1 MISCGKFSK
10 IHFENFPQLRNSL
23 LEVPLYTEA
32 RANHPAGIAA
42 EVVADFYLATY
53 AQVLAAEVL
62 TYIVPE
68 LWLCSEDGVLSSGF
82 GHEIAVIVLDEVAV
96 IVFEEFF
103 HVSVLVKHTYVI
115 LPPEICETA
124 KVQSL

>member
-1 MISCGKFSK
+1 MFHTSFFYCETFLVKKKLIPLFKVESVFK
-10 IHFENFPQLRNSL
+10 

-53 AQVLAAEVL
+53 AQVLATEVL

-68 LWLCSEDGVLSSGF
+68 LWLSSEDGVLSF
-82 GHEIAVIVLDEVAV
+82 VIDVSILVEL
-96 IVFEEFF
+96 
-103 HVSVLVKHTYVI
+103 HVSILVKHTSVVF
-115 LPPEICETA
+115 PPEISETA

>member
-1 MISCGKFSK
+1 MLREFS
-10 IHFENFPQLRNSL
+10 NSL
-23 LEVPLYTEA
+23 RFSCYFFKLEVPLYTEA

-62 TYIVPE
+62 AYIVPE
-68 LWLCSEDGVLSSGF
+68 LWLSSEDGVLSF
-82 GHEIAVIVLDEVAV
+82 VIDVA
-96 IVFEEFF
+96 I
-103 HVSVLVKHTYVI
+103 LVELRVAILIQERTVV